1 MADVLSV
8 LRQYNIQKKEIVV
21 KGDEVIFGEF
31 SWPKNVKTN
40 YVVWGTGKEGQP
52 REYYTLDSILFL
64 LNNVHLSHP
73 VYVRRAATENIP
85 VVRRPDRKDLLGYLN
100 GEASTSASIDRSA
113 PLEIG
118 LQRSTQV
125 KRAADEVL
133 AEAKKPRIED
143 EECVRLDKE
152 RLAARLEGHKEGIVQ
167 TEQIRSLSEAM
178 SVEKI
183 AAIKAK
189 IMAKKR
195 STIKTDLDDDITAL
209 KQRSFV
215 DAEVD
220 VTRDIVSRERV
231 WRTRTT
237 ILQSTGKNFSK
248 NIFAI
253 LQSVKA
259 REEGRAP
266 EQRPAPNAAPVD
278 PTLRTKQ
285 PIPAAYNRYD
295 QERFKGKEETEGF
308 KIDTMGT
315 YHGMTLKSVTEGASA
330 RKTQTPAAQPVP
342 RPVSQARPPPNQKK
356 GSRTPI
362 IIIPAATTSLITMLN
377 AKDLLQD
384 LKFVPSDEK
393 KKQGCQRENE
403 TLIQRRKDQMQ
414 PGGTAISVT
423 VPYRVVD
430 QPLKLMPQD
439 WDRVV
444 AVFVQGPAW
453 QFKGWPWLLPDG
465 SPVDIF
471 AKIKAFHLKYDE
483 VRLDP
488 NVQKWDVTVLELSY
502 HKRHLDR
509 PVFLRFWETL
519 DRTFR
524 KVSDSRNL
532 HIPKGY
538 RYLSESGNNQKLV
551 GSVYKNILGVINVC
565 HLKALPYRDKLR
577 SHRKEKCSVPSHSGK
592 CTHLT
597 EKVVSN
603 YQKRNRFTLNTI
615 YVYTEDNF
623 YHHFLLEKGSVSGYA
638 HGPTTLIISPRPIN
652 KQVLDKIRWNDFN
665 LNYVIQRIS
674 GELRL
679 SWGLLLIS
687 TADSLL
693 DPAENRGTMKDRWS
707 LSFKYNP
714 LHSDLASPSAF
725 EFIFGT
731 YIKFTHKS
739 ILKITFSPS
748 INLCTLINKN
758 QSNQKSVCS
767 LLHFADSQNTIQ
779 QNAEGLAKGRGEEQ
793 NRIFKCKTSFPIKI
807 YHAFIIVRKDEWQN
821 DHTGES

>member
-1 MADVLSV
+1 MVKSGKKILSIKDQNKLSQELSSRPEIPELVLAGFHPD
-8 LRQYNIQKKEIVV
+8 LRC
-21 KGDEVIFGEF
+21 EVSTEF
-31 SWPKNVKTN
+31 SGAFLPFARGVSLAEQPQGPPSAGCAGAAWPESTGRAPPAAVNRRDLSLPHPVRTGGTSLVGPCCASVTLTVPGQRN
-40 YVVWGTGKEGQP
+40 AGGHGVHSTVAVIASLLPVWRETGKEGQP

-85 VVRRPDRKDLLGYLN
+85 VVRRPDRKDLLAYLN
-100 GEASTSASIDRSA
+100 GETSTSSSIDRSA

-125 KRAADEVL
+125 KRAADEIL

-237 ILQSTGKNFSK
+237 ILQSTGKNFAK

-266 EQRPAPNAAPVD
+266 EQRPAPNTAPTD
-278 PTLRTKQ
+278 PTLRNKQ

-414 PGGTAISVT
+414 PGGTTVSVT

-519 DRTFR
+519 DRYMV
-524 KVSDSRNL
+524 K
-532 HIPKGY
+532 
-538 RYLSESGNNQKLV
+538 
-551 GSVYKNILGVINVC
+551 
-565 HLKALPYRDKLR
+565 
-577 SHRKEKCSVPSHSGK
+577 
-592 CTHLT
+592 
-597 EKVVSN
+597 
-603 YQKRNRFTLNTI
+603 
-615 YVYTEDNF
+615 
-623 YHHFLLEKGSVSGYA
+623 
-638 HGPTTLIISPRPIN
+638 
-652 KQVLDKIRWNDFN
+652 
-665 LNYVIQRIS
+665 
-674 GELRL
+674 
-679 SWGLLLIS
+679 
-687 TADSLL
+687 
-693 DPAENRGTMKDRWS
+693 
-707 LSFKYNP
+707 
-714 LHSDLASPSAF
+714 
-725 EFIFGT
+725 
-731 YIKFTHKS
+731 HKS
-739 ILKITFSPS
+739 HLRF
-748 INLCTLINKN
+748 
-758 QSNQKSVCS
+758 
-767 LLHFADSQNTIQ
+767 
-779 QNAEGLAKGRGEEQ
+779 
-793 NRIFKCKTSFPIKI
+793 
-807 YHAFIIVRKDEWQN
+807 
-821 DHTGES
+821 

>member
-315 YHGMTLKSVTEGASA
+315 YHGMTLKSVTNSHGRERGSLVVLASA
-330 RKTQTPAAQPVP
+330 R
-342 RPVSQARPPPNQKK
+342 
-356 GSRTPI
+356 
-362 IIIPAATTSLITMLN
+362 
-377 AKDLLQD
+377 
-384 LKFVPSDEK
+384 
-393 KKQGCQRENE
+393 QGVWIESF
-403 TLIQRRKDQMQ
+403 
-414 PGGTAISVT
+414 PGT
-423 VPYRVVD
+423 
-430 QPLKLMPQD
+430 
-439 WDRVV
+439 
-444 AVFVQGPAW
+444 
-453 QFKGWPWLLPDG
+453 
-465 SPVDIF
+465 
-471 AKIKAFHLKYDE
+471 
-483 VRLDP
+483 
-488 NVQKWDVTVLELSY
+488 
-502 HKRHLDR
+502 
-509 PVFLRFWETL
+509 
-519 DRTFR
+519 
-524 KVSDSRNL
+524 
-532 HIPKGY
+532 
-538 RYLSESGNNQKLV
+538 
-551 GSVYKNILGVINVC
+551 
-565 HLKALPYRDKLR
+565 
-577 SHRKEKCSVPSHSGK
+577 
-592 CTHLT
+592 
-597 EKVVSN
+597 
-603 YQKRNRFTLNTI
+603 
-615 YVYTEDNF
+615 
-623 YHHFLLEKGSVSGYA
+623 FLLEDGVASQRTSAGRC
-638 HGPTTLIISPRPIN
+638 ISPEDADSCSTTCTKASFSSQTSP
-652 KQVLDKIRWNDFN
+652 KSEE
-665 LNYVIQRIS
+665 RIS
-674 GELRL
+674 
-679 SWGLLLIS
+679 
-687 TADSLL
+687 
-693 DPAENRGTMKDRWS
+693 N
-707 LSFKYNP
+707 
-714 LHSDLASPSAF
+714 
-725 EFIFGT
+725 
-731 YIKFTHKS
+731 THYHNS
-739 ILKITFSPS
+739 
-748 INLCTLINKN
+748 
-758 QSNQKSVCS
+758 CS
-767 LLHFADSQNTIQ
+767 
-779 QNAEGLAKGRGEEQ
+779 
-793 NRIFKCKTSFPIKI
+793 
-807 YHAFIIVRKDEWQN
+807 YHLFNNHA
-821 DHTGES
+821 

>member
-1 MADVLSV
+1 
-8 LRQYNIQKKEIVV
+8 
-21 KGDEVIFGEF
+21 
-31 SWPKNVKTN
+31 
-40 YVVWGTGKEGQP
+40 
-52 REYYTLDSILFL
+52 
-64 LNNVHLSHP
+64 
-73 VYVRRAATENIP
+73 
-85 VVRRPDRKDLLGYLN
+85 
-100 GEASTSASIDRSA
+100 
-113 PLEIG
+113 
-118 LQRSTQV
+118 
-125 KRAADEVL
+125 
-133 AEAKKPRIED
+133 
-143 EECVRLDKE
+143 
-152 RLAARLEGHKEGIVQ
+152 
-167 TEQIRSLSEAM
+167 M

-266 EQRPAPNAAPVD
+266 EQRPAPSAAPVD

-315 YHGMTLKSVTEGASA
+315 YHGMTLKSVT
-330 RKTQTPAAQPVP
+330 VI
-342 RPVSQARPPPNQKK
+342 SQARPPPNQKK

-403 TLIQRRKDQMQ
+403 TLIQRRKDQIQ

-471 AKIKAFHLKYDE
+471 AKSKILFVTECFHF
-483 VRLDP
+483 V
-488 NVQKWDVTVLELSY
+488 
-502 HKRHLDR
+502 
-509 PVFLRFWETL
+509 
-519 DRTFR
+519 
-524 KVSDSRNL
+524 
-532 HIPKGY
+532 
-538 RYLSESGNNQKLV
+538 
-551 GSVYKNILGVINVC
+551 
-565 HLKALPYRDKLR
+565 
-577 SHRKEKCSVPSHSGK
+577 
-592 CTHLT
+592 
-597 EKVVSN
+597 
-603 YQKRNRFTLNTI
+603 
-615 YVYTEDNF
+615 
-623 YHHFLLEKGSVSGYA
+623 
-638 HGPTTLIISPRPIN
+638 
-652 KQVLDKIRWNDFN
+652 
-665 LNYVIQRIS
+665 
-674 GELRL
+674 
-679 SWGLLLIS
+679 
-687 TADSLL
+687 
-693 DPAENRGTMKDRWS
+693 
-707 LSFKYNP
+707 
-714 LHSDLASPSAF
+714 
-725 EFIFGT
+725 
-731 YIKFTHKS
+731 
-739 ILKITFSPS
+739 
-748 INLCTLINKN
+748 
-758 QSNQKSVCS
+758 
-767 LLHFADSQNTIQ
+767 
-779 QNAEGLAKGRGEEQ
+779 
-793 NRIFKCKTSFPIKI
+793 
-807 YHAFIIVRKDEWQN
+807 
-821 DHTGES
+821 

>member
-8 LRQYNIQKKEIVV
+8 LRQYNTQKKEIVV

-40 YVVWGTGKEGQP
+40 YVIWGTGKEGQP

-85 VVRRPDRKDLLGYLN
+85 VVRRPDRKDLLAYLN
-100 GEASTSASIDRSA
+100 GETSTSSSIDRSA

-125 KRAADEVL
+125 KRAADEIL

-237 ILQSTGKNFSK
+237 ILQSTGKNFAK

-266 EQRPAPNAAPVD
+266 EQRPAPNTAPTD
-278 PTLRTKQ
+278 PTLRNKQ

-315 YHGMTLKSVTEGASA
+315 YHGMTLKSVTVHLLEKHKL
-330 RKTQTPAAQPVP
+330 RQH
-342 RPVSQARPPPNQKK
+342 
-356 GSRTPI
+356 
-362 IIIPAATTSLITMLN
+362 SLCHDQ
-377 AKDLLQD
+377 KDLLQD

-414 PGGTAISVT
+414 PGGTTVSVT

-519 DRTFR
+519 DRYMV
-524 KVSDSRNL
+524 K
-532 HIPKGY
+532 
-538 RYLSESGNNQKLV
+538 
-551 GSVYKNILGVINVC
+551 
-565 HLKALPYRDKLR
+565 
-577 SHRKEKCSVPSHSGK
+577 
-592 CTHLT
+592 
-597 EKVVSN
+597 
-603 YQKRNRFTLNTI
+603 
-615 YVYTEDNF
+615 
-623 YHHFLLEKGSVSGYA
+623 
-638 HGPTTLIISPRPIN
+638 
-652 KQVLDKIRWNDFN
+652 
-665 LNYVIQRIS
+665 
-674 GELRL
+674 
-679 SWGLLLIS
+679 
-687 TADSLL
+687 
-693 DPAENRGTMKDRWS
+693 
-707 LSFKYNP
+707 
-714 LHSDLASPSAF
+714 
-725 EFIFGT
+725 
-731 YIKFTHKS
+731 HKS
-739 ILKITFSPS
+739 HLRF
-748 INLCTLINKN
+748 
-758 QSNQKSVCS
+758 
-767 LLHFADSQNTIQ
+767 
-779 QNAEGLAKGRGEEQ
+779 
-793 NRIFKCKTSFPIKI
+793 
-807 YHAFIIVRKDEWQN
+807 
-821 DHTGES
+821 